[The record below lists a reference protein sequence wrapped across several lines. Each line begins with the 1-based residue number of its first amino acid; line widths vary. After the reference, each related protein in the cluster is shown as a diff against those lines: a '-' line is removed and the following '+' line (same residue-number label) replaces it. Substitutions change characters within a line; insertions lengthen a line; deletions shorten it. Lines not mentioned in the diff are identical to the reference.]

1 MNWASQKLQLTFWI
15 IRDAIMIWSG
25 ASPFSLAAALSYY
38 TMLSLAPVMVIAIAI
53 AGQVYGPQLVES
65 EIIDQISTASSQE
78 VADVVQSVIENTS
91 QFSNSLVASLISV
104 VILVIGAS
112 SAFTLL
118 SDTINIIWG
127 ISTQRRRTVWYT
139 LRQRIFGIIMVLG
152 VGFLLLVSLAVST
165 AVSAM
170 TAFFT
175 DRIPAIA
182 PRLASIDDT
191 WWVIIVLSIIFAA
204 IFKVLAE
211 ADNWWKDVWVG
222 GIVTAMLFTLNK
234 SILRIYLLYSTV
246 MAVYGAA
253 GSLVILL
260 IWVYNTG
267 LIIFFGAALSKACAT
282 HYGSISD
289 ITRFRLMTS
298 PAPPIYG
305 RRPRAMQTGVV
316 RKSLDDD
323 Q

>member
-1 MNWASQKLQLTFWI
+1 MNWVSQKLQLTFWI

-53 AGQVYGPQLVES
+53 AGQVYGEQLVES
-65 EIIDQISTASSQE
+65 EIIDQISTASSPE
-78 VADVVQSVIENTS
+78 IADVVQSVIENTS

-104 VILVIGAS
+104 VILLIGAS

-139 LRQRIFGIIMVLG
+139 LRQRIFGIIMVLS
-152 VGFLLLVSLAVST
+152 VGFLLLVSVAVST
-165 AVSAM
+165 AVSAL
-170 TAFFT
+170 TTFFS
-175 DRIPAIA
+175 DRVPVIA
-182 PRLASIDDT
+182 PLLARIDDT
-191 WWVIIVLSIIFAA
+191 WWVMIGLSLIFAA

-222 GIVTAMLFTLNK
+222 GVVAAVLFTLNK
-234 SILRIYLLYSTV
+234 WILRIYLLYSTV
-246 MAVYGAA
+246 TAVYGAA

-267 LIIFFGAALSKACAT
+267 LIIFFGAALSKACAI

-289 ITRFRLMTS
+289 ITKFRLMTT
-298 PAPPIYG
+298 PGPVAYG
-305 RRPRAMQTGVV
+305 RRPRAKHVVPV
-316 RKSLDDD
+316 RKSLGD
-323 Q
+323 